1 MDLLTMFEKGGIMM
15 YFILFLS
22 LVAGYIFIQRL
33 MILARAKSS
42 TGTFAMTLKVFLGK
56 KDIEGAKNYCMQ
68 DRSPSGR
75 VVFAGL
81 EKVHHHPGRI
91 REAIEDQ
98 GREEVARL
106 EKNLGILAS
115 VAGIA
120 PMLGFLGTVL
130 GMISAFQ
137 AVASTGGQASPVELA
152 DGIWEALI
160 TTAFGLFV
168 GIGTYGIYNWLV
180 SKTQHIATQ
189 LERVGR
195 EALDI
200 IEEELHVSAGVEEQT
215 QRRTR
220 LSSEQQ
226 VGGQVVNI
234 NKPYR

>member
-15 YFILFLS
+15 YPILFSS
-22 LVAGYIFIQRL
+22 LVAGYIIIERMMVL
-33 MILARAKSS
+33 SRAKSS

-56 KDIEGAKNYCMQ
+56 KDIEGAKDYCLQ

-98 GREEVARL
+98 GREEIARL
-106 EKNLGILAS
+106 ERNLGILAS

-120 PMLGFLGTVL
+120 PMLGFLGTVT

-137 AVASTGGQASPVELA
+137 AVAASGGQVSPAELA

-160 TTAFGLFV
+160 TTAFGLII
-168 GIGTYGIYNWLV
+168 GIVAYAVYNWLV
-180 SKTQHIATQ
+180 SKTQQIATQ

-200 IEEELHVSAGVEEQT
+200 IEEELHVSTATEGESP
-215 QRRTR
+215 RH
-220 LSSEQQ
+220 
-226 VGGQVVNI
+226 VVNI
-234 NKPYR
+234 SKPYR

>member
-1 MDLLTMFEKGGIMM
+1 MDLLTMFDKGGIMM

-22 LVAGYIFIQRL
+22 LVAGYIFIERFMVL
-33 MILARAKSS
+33 KKAKSS

-56 KDIEGAKNYCMQ
+56 KDIEGAKDFCLQ

-98 GREEVARL
+98 GREEIARL
-106 EKNLGILAS
+106 ERNLGILAS

-130 GMISAFQ
+130 GMITAFQ
-137 AVASTGGQASPVELA
+137 AVAASGGQASPVELA

-168 GIGTYGIYNWLV
+168 GIVAYAVYNWLV
-180 SKTQHIATQ
+180 SKTQHMATQ

-200 IEEELHVSAGVEEQT
+200 IEEELHVSPVEGES
-215 QRRTR
+215 QRR
-220 LSSEQQ
+220 
-226 VGGQVVNI
+226 VVNI
-234 NKPYR
+234 SKPYR

>member
-1 MDLLTMFEKGGIMM
+1 MFDKGGIMM
-15 YFILFLS
+15 YVILFLS
-22 LVAGYIFIQRL
+22 LVAGYIFIERML
-33 MILARAKSS
+33 VLSRAKSS

-56 KDIEGAKNYCMQ
+56 KDVEGAKDFCLQ

-115 VAGIA
+115 VAGLA
-120 PMLGFLGTVL
+120 PMVGFLGTVT
-130 GMISAFQ
+130 GMIAAFQ
-137 AVASTGGQASPVELA
+137 AIAASGGQASPVELA

-160 TTAFGLFV
+160 TTAFGLIV
-168 GIGTYGIYNWLV
+168 GIPSYAAYNWLV
-180 SKTQHIATQ
+180 SKTQQIATQ

-200 IEEELHVSAGVEEQT
+200 IEEELHVAPAEDDS
-215 QRRTR
+215 QRR
-220 LSSEQQ
+220 
-226 VGGQVVNI
+226 VVNI
-234 NKPYR
+234 SKPYR

>member
-1 MDLLTMFEKGGIMM
+1 MDLLTMFDKGGIMM
-15 YFILFLS
+15 YFILLLS
-22 LVAGYIFIQRL
+22 LLGGYIFIERFITL
-33 MILARAKSS
+33 RRAKSS
-42 TGTFAMTLKVFLGK
+42 AGTFGMTLKVFLGK
-56 KDIEGAKNYCMQ
+56 EDIEGAKNFCLQ

-81 EKVHHHPGRI
+81 EKVHHHPGRV

-98 GREEVARL
+98 GREEIARL

-130 GMISAFQ
+130 GMITAFQ
-137 AVASTGGQASPVELA
+137 AVAASGGQASPVELA

-168 GIGTYGIYNWLV
+168 GIAVYGAYNWLV
-180 SKTQHIATQ
+180 AKTQLIATQ

-200 IEEELHVSAGVEEQT
+200 IEEELHMSAPESTGPQT
-215 QRRTR
+215 R
-220 LSSEQQ
+220 
-226 VGGQVVNI
+226 VI
-234 NKPYR
+234 NLGKPAR